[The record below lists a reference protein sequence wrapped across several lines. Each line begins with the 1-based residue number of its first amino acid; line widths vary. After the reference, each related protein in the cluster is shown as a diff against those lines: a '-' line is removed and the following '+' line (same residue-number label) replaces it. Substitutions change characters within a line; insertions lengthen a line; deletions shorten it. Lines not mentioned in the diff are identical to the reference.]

1 MDIMKTPTTN
11 QPRVSRKEVVDA
23 LQYFH
28 GIGMIDNLHGDA
40 EHYCKILME
49 FAAMRCGITL
59 E

>member
-1 MDIMKTPTTN
+1 MKTPTTN

-40 EHYCKILME
+40 EHYCKILVE